1 MSNESSTQSKS
12 FYLQHALKDSIGGQR
27 IMHAEAA
34 VSVEPSAGITGN
46 ASAPPLLRSL
56 ELDPSGLQANTPGAK
71 LDAGKIDVYRGGI
84 AYFPRALE
92 AIARVSEKGARKYS
106 WKGWEKVA
114 NGVVRYTA
122 AMMRHIL
129 KEDREEI
136 DPDTM
141 EPHIAQ
147 TAWNAMARL
156 ELYLR
161 DKEEAVKNVS

>member
-1 MSNESSTQSKS
+1 MC
-12 FYLQHALKDSIGGQR
+12 
-27 IMHAEAA
+27 AEAGGLA
-34 VSVEPSAGITGN
+34 EPSVVTTGY
-46 ASAPPLLRSL
+46 ASGQQLSQPL
-56 ELDPSGLQANTPGAK
+56 EADPAGLQANTPGAK
-71 LDAGKIDVYRGGI
+71 LDAGKIDVYRGGV

-106 WKGWEKVA
+106 WKGWEKVP

-161 DKEEAVKNVS
+161 EKEEAVKNVS